1 MDPTMSVQGHWAVT
15 YTSTQVCA
23 IKGSTVNIQCSYRY
37 PSRIRG
43 RDTEVQE
50 TVWFTEGT
58 DTDPV
63 DLKTQSE
70 YSGRVQYQCED
81 KTCTLTI
88 SDLRETDSAQY
99 KFRFITNKQSRHYTG
114 SPGVTLSVRVNQFP
128 PWIEL
133 TCHSSCQL
141 PDHTS
146 YVWYRNEQKAEGE
159 KRYFH
164 LRTVDHA
171 DRYYC
176 AIKGQEGFP
185 SSPVYA
191 PKLLSVSVS
200 PSAEIVEGSSVT
212 LTCSSDANPAAKH
225 TWYKR
230 NHTLLSKEPQLL
242 FSSIQSSDSGEYY
255 CTAENDLGTSTKSM
269 LIDVKYPPKLLSVS
283 VSPSAEIVEGSS
295 VTLTCSSD
303 ANPAANYTWYKENQ
317 TLLHGPEGT
326 YQFTSISSEDRG
338 TYYCRSEN
346 KYGQINSSNLFIDV
360 QCK

>member
-1 MDPTMSVQGHWAVT
+1 ISAVLCVTAVRGHWAVT

-37 PSRIRG
+37 PSRIQG
-43 RDTEVQE
+43 HDTVVQKE
-50 TVWFTEGT
+50 FWQTTIVPE
-58 DTDPV
+58 
-63 DLKTQSE
+63 DLTT
-70 YSGRVQYQCED
+70 RVQYQCED

-88 SDLRETDSAQY
+88 RDLRETDSAQY
-99 KFRFITNKQSRHYTG
+99 NFRFITNQPGGKYSG
-114 SPGVTLSVRVNQFP
+114 SPGVTLTVRALQLQVHVSRSTVNQFP

-164 LRTVDHA
+164 LQTVDPA

-176 AIKGQEGFP
+176 AIKGPEGFP

-200 PSAEIVEGSSVT
+200 PSAEIVEGSSLT

-242 FSSIQSSDSGEYY
+242 FNSIQSTDSGEYY
-255 CTAENDLGTSTKSM
+255 CTAENDLGKTTSGS
-269 LIDVKYPPKLLSVS
+269 IFIHVAYPPKLLSVS

-303 ANPAANYTWYKENQ
+303 ANPAANYTWYKEN
-317 TLLHGPEGT
+317 
-326 YQFTSISSEDRG
+326 EDCYFSCYFALYMEPTQLR
-338 TYYCRSEN
+338 
-346 KYGQINSSNLFIDV
+346 V
-360 QCK
+360 